1 MAIKANMLLLFVA
14 IKYLYLSN
22 FDEFRIVKQHTIRQ
36 TLYELNEVRISKE
49 FMSSRPFVYV
59 DSIVLESSDKGNNFA
74 HLLIT
79 LLYLS
84 INHID
89 LYSEVEFFCKI
100 TLKK

>member
-14 IKYLYLSN
+14 IKYLDLSN

-79 LLYLS
+79 LLY
-84 INHID
+84 
-89 LYSEVEFFCKI
+89 
-100 TLKK
+100 

>member
-14 IKYLYLSN
+14 IKYLDLSN

-36 TLYELNEVRISKE
+36 TLYEVRISKD
-49 FMSSRPFVYV
+49 FMSSRSFVYV

-79 LLYLS
+79 LLY
-84 INHID
+84 
-89 LYSEVEFFCKI
+89 
-100 TLKK
+100 

>member
-14 IKYLYLSN
+14 IKYLHLSN

-36 TLYELNEVRISKE
+36 TLYEVRISKD

-79 LLYLS
+79 LLL
-84 INHID
+84 
-89 LYSEVEFFCKI
+89 
-100 TLKK
+100 LKY

>member
-22 FDEFRIVKQHTIRQ
+22 FDEFRIVKQHTIGR
-36 TLYELNEVRISKE
+36 TLYELNE

-79 LLYLS
+79 LLY
-84 INHID
+84 
-89 LYSEVEFFCKI
+89 
-100 TLKK
+100 

>member
-14 IKYLYLSN
+14 IKYLDLSN

-36 TLYELNEVRISKE
+36 TLYELNEVE

-59 DSIVLESSDKGNNFA
+59 DSIVLERSDKGNNFA

-79 LLYLS
+79 LLY
-84 INHID
+84 
-89 LYSEVEFFCKI
+89 
-100 TLKK
+100 

>member
-36 TLYELNEVRISKE
+36 TLYEVRISKD
-49 FMSSRPFVYV
+49 FMSPRPFVYV

-79 LLYLS
+79 LLY
-84 INHID
+84 
-89 LYSEVEFFCKI
+89 
-100 TLKK
+100 

>member
-36 TLYELNEVRISKE
+36 TLYEVRISKD
-49 FMSSRPFVYV
+49 FRSSRPFVYV
-59 DSIVLESSDKGNNFA
+59 DSIVLESSYKGNNFA

-79 LLYLS
+79 LLY
-84 INHID
+84 
-89 LYSEVEFFCKI
+89 
-100 TLKK
+100 

>member
-36 TLYELNEVRISKE
+36 TLYEVKISKD
-49 FMSSRPFVYV
+49 FMSSRSFVYV